1 MEDFL
6 RLALNLVHT
15 YHSNKEDKNG
25 RVYTIH
31 LYNVMSSGLSDK
43 EKIVGLLHDLIED
56 NPPLTVDYL
65 KGLEFQEDIVA
76 AIGSLTRLDGENYN
90 DYIERVSNNP
100 LARKVKINDLKDN
113 LDVTRFKSLDES
125 NLSLLNRYLKAYH
138 YLINID

>member
-25 RVYTIH
+25 RVYTMH
-31 LYNVMSSGLSDK
+31 LYKVMSSGLSDK

-56 NPPLTVDYL
+56 NPPITVDYL
-65 KGLEFQEDIVA
+65 KGLGFPEDIVA
-76 AIGSLTRLDGENYN
+76 AIASLTRLDGENYN
-90 DYIERVSNNP
+90 DYIERVSNNT

-125 NLSLLNRYLKAYH
+125 NLSLLNRYLKSYH

>member
-31 LYNVMSSGLSDK
+31 LYKVMSSGLSDK

-65 KGLEFQEDIVA
+65 KGLGLPDEIVA
-76 AIGSLTRLDGENYN
+76 AIASLTRLDGENYN
-90 DYIERVSNNP
+90 YYIERVSKNP